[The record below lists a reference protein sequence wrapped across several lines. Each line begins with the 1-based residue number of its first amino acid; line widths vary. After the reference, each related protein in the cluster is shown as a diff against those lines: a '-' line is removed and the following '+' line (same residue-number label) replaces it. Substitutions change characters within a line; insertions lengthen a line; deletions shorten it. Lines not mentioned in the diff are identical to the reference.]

1 MKPCCEIKVKRHLG
15 IPTISLGE
23 DYSLS
28 MLNFIAMGLMT
39 VFRNMHGI
47 SVKETQMCLDARD
60 GILVFIS
67 ILKKKKLHF
76 FTPLGY
82 SKNPAKNV

>member
-67 ILKKKKLHF
+67 ILQKKLNV
-76 FTPLGY
+76 FTLLGY
-82 SKNPAKNV
+82 SKNTVKNV

>member
-47 SVKETQMCLDARD
+47 SVKETQMCLDERD
-60 GILVFIS
+60 GILAFVS
-67 ILKKKKLHF
+67 TSLKKVYVWIL
-76 FTPLGY
+76 LEY
-82 SKNPAKNV
+82 SKNTIENV

>member
-47 SVKETQMCLDARD
+47 SVKETQMCLDVRD

-67 ILKKKKLHF
+67 VLQKKLNVF
-76 FTPLGY
+76 MLLGY
-82 SKNPAKNV
+82 SKNTVKNV

>member
-1 MKPCCEIKVKRHLG
+1 MKPCCETKVKRHLG

-39 VFRNMHGI
+39 VFRNTHGI

-67 ILKKKKLHF
+67 ILQKKLNAF
-76 FTPLGY
+76 MLLGY
-82 SKNPAKNV
+82 SKNTVKNV